1 MLLILIIALI
11 ASIRISRVVSEKG
24 YDPRKAKRYPWLYAG
39 VALLSGFIFARGSD
53 AVLVALHAI
62 EVVRVF
68 FSWAVN
74 LFVIAI
80 YLAAISRLW
89 KSVQILPARRGVAEN
104 A

>member
-1 MLLILIIALI
+1 MLIIIIIALI
-11 ASIRISRVVSEKG
+11 ASIRISRVVREKG

-39 VALLSGFIFARGSD
+39 IALLSGLIFAQGSD
-53 AVLVALHAI
+53 AVLVALNASG
-62 EVVRVF
+62 VVRVF

-74 LFVIAI
+74 LFVIAV

-89 KSVQILPARRGVAEN
+89 KSVQILPDRQRAAES